1 MKMWK
6 QKCKIDIKCF
16 IIFRFLKYFYHPDQR
31 AMCQMEQ
38 VRELEEKQWGP
49 SDSRDM
55 SRG

>member
-1 MKMWK
+1 MWK